1 MTSGAS
7 PKARILAELDR
18 QRKTLDEA
26 PTQEE
31 YTDPGAILIADA
43 ILLLVEVELLR

>member
-7 PKARILAELDR
+7 PKARILEELDR
-18 QRKTLDEA
+18 QRKQINGAES
-26 PTQEE
+26 QEE
-31 YTDPGAILIADA
+31 FVDPGALMIAEA

>member
-7 PKARILAELDR
+7 PKARILEELDR
-18 QRKTLDEA
+18 QRKALDQA

-31 YTDPGAILIADA
+31 YTDPGSIIIAEA